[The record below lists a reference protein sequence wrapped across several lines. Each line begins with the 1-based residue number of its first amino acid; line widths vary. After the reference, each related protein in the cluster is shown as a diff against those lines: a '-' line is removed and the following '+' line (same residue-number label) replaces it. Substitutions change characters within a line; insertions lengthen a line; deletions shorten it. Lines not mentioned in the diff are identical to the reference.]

1 VPKSKA
7 VGMAQ
12 TVLGPVSP
20 QSLGKTS
27 THEHLLIDF
36 VCMFREPKVAS
47 EIKLA
52 YEPVDLT
59 NLGWVR
65 YDPFRNL
72 DNLRLVDE
80 QTIIN
85 EVGLFKRAGGG
96 TIIDATT
103 IGIGRDPLGLARI
116 SRATSVNVVMG
127 AGYYVDAVHP
137 DTMDEKSVDMLADQ
151 IIEELTFGVEDTGI
165 KAGIIGEIGCTW
177 PLTAN
182 EKKVLIASSMAQ
194 KETGASIL
202 IHPGR
207 NESAPFEILDLISGS
222 GGDLN
227 RVVMGHLD
235 RTIHD
240 LKKVVELAESGCYLE
255 YDLFG
260 WETSFYP
267 FSDLDM
273 PNDGQR
279 INWVKNLVN
288 MGYSGQ
294 VVLAQDIWGKHFL
307 SRYGGYGYAHILNNI
322 VPRMNESGIS
332 NKDLNKMLV
341 GNPANILT
349 IV

>member
-1 VPKSKA
+1 MPKSKA

-207 NESAPFEILDLISGS
+207 NESAPLEILDLISGS

>member
-1 VPKSKA
+1 MPKSKA

-207 NESAPFEILDLISGS
+207 NESAPFEILDLISGA
-222 GGDLN
+222 GGDLS

>member
-1 VPKSKA
+1 MCIRDS
-7 VGMAQ
+7 
-12 TVLGPVSP
+12 
-20 QSLGKTS
+20 
-27 THEHLLIDF
+27 
-36 VCMFREPKVAS
+36 
-47 EIKLA
+47 
-52 YEPVDLT
+52 
-59 NLGWVR
+59 
-65 YDPFRNL
+65 
-72 DNLRLVDE
+72 
-80 QTIIN
+80 
-85 EVGLFKRAGGG
+85 
-96 TIIDATT
+96 TT

-207 NESAPFEILDLISGS
+207 NESAPFEILDLISGA

-240 LKKVVELAESGCYLE
+240 LKTVVELAESGCYLE

-267 FSDLDM
+267 LSSLDM
-273 PNDGQR
+273 LSDAQR
-279 INWVKNLVN
+279 IKFIVQLIDN
-288 MGYSGQ
+288 GYVSKI
-294 VVLAQDIWGKHFL
+294 VLAHDICFKTAITK
-307 SRYGGYGYAHILNNI
+307 YGGHGFAHILENI
-322 VPRMNESGIS
+322 VPRMKEKGINQNEI
-332 NKDLNKMLV
+332 DQMLIE
-341 GNPANILT
+341 NPKKLLT
-349 IV
+349 IL